1 MLTRVLDPSYGAEVR
16 SRLALL
22 TVARTTANAVFR
34 FAPPFLATI
43 AVGVGVSLERIGVAM
58 AISELGGLAT
68 PLTGMVVERL
78 ARRTA
83 LWGGLVGLAGGALLA
98 AAVPNLLVF
107 ALALVVI
114 GQSKAMFDLGLSAWI
129 SDRVPYERRGR
140 VIGLTETAW
149 ALGLLVGVTALGLIT
164 AAAGWRIA
172 YVAGAVGAVA
182 LAAALRRTLDP
193 DPVLAPGASPRALGG
208 SGPDTELPAR
218 VAPATGAAGPPSG
231 RSARGLDRRLPLL
244 AVGIFCLMAAA
255 QTLFVTFGT
264 WLKDAFGLSDSQL
277 SAVVFGLGF
286 CELVASL
293 GAARFADR
301 WGKERAAA
309 VGAAVMVPAMAA
321 LAVGHRV
328 LGPGLVLLVVAI
340 AAFEFAIVSAIPIG
354 TELVA
359 GAPAQGVA
367 IMFFVGTL
375 GRAGAT
381 VPATGLYERFGMAW
395 PAVVAAALGCGAVAV
410 MGWLGRGRVSSPTG
424 GDEREEPRVAS

>member
-1 MLTRVLDPSYGAEVR
+1 MLTRVLDPSYSAEVR
-16 SRLALL
+16 RRLGLL

-78 ARRTA
+78 QRRTA
-83 LWGGLVGLAGGALLA
+83 LWGGLVGLAGGAVLA
-98 AAVPNLLVF
+98 AAVPHLVVF

-149 ALGLLVGVTALGLIT
+149 AMGLLVGVTALGLIT
-164 AAAGWRIA
+164 AAAGWRAA

-193 DPVLAPGASPRALGG
+193 DPHPASPTG
-208 SGPDTELPAR
+208 SGVGADPWSGEATA
-218 VAPATGAAGPPSG
+218 APAAVRAGPA
-231 RSARGLDRRLPLL
+231 RSARGLDRRLPAL
-244 AVGIFCLMAAA
+244 AVGIFCLMASA

-264 WLKDAFGLSDSQL
+264 WLKDSFGLSDSQL

-309 VGAAVMVPAMAA
+309 IGSAVMVPAMVA
-321 LAVGHRV
+321 LALGHGV
-328 LGPGLVLLVVAI
+328 IGPGLVLLVVAI

-375 GRAGAT
+375 GRAGAV
-381 VPATGLYERFGMAW
+381 VPATSLYERHGMAW
-395 PAVVAAALGCGAVAV
+395 PAVVAAVLGCGAVVV
-410 MGWLGRGRVSSPTG
+410 MGWLGRPAGA
-424 GDEREEPRVAS
+424 ASHPPIA

>member
-1 MLTRVLDPSYGAEVR
+1 MLTRVLDPSYSAEVR
-16 SRLALL
+16 RRLGLL

-78 ARRTA
+78 QRRTA
-83 LWGGLVGLAGGALLA
+83 LWGGLVGLAGGAVLA
-98 AAVPNLLVF
+98 AAVPHLVVF

-149 ALGLLVGVTALGLIT
+149 AMGLLVGVTALGLIT
-164 AAAGWRIA
+164 AAAGWRAA

-193 DPVLAPGASPRALGG
+193 DPHPASSTG
-208 SGPDTELPAR
+208 SGAGAEPWPGEATA
-218 VAPATGAAGPPSG
+218 APAAVRAGPA
-231 RSARGLDRRLPLL
+231 RSARGLDRRLPAL
-244 AVGIFCLMAAA
+244 AVGIFCLMASA

-264 WLKDAFGLSDSQL
+264 WLKDSFGLSDSQL

-309 VGAAVMVPAMAA
+309 IGSAVMVPAMVA
-321 LAVGHRV
+321 LALGHGV
-328 LGPGLVLLVVAI
+328 IGPGLVLLVVAI

-375 GRAGAT
+375 GRAGAV
-381 VPATGLYERFGMAW
+381 VPATSLYERHGMAW
-395 PAVVAAALGCGAVAV
+395 PAVVAAALGVGAVVV
-410 MGWLGRGRVSSPTG
+410 MGWLGRPAG
-424 GDEREEPRVAS
+424 ASTHPPIA

>member
-1 MLTRVLDPSYGAEVR
+1 MLTRVLDPSYSAEVR

-78 ARRTA
+78 QRRTA
-83 LWGGLVGLAGGALLA
+83 LWGGLAGLAGGAVLA
-98 AAVPNLLVF
+98 AAVPHLVVF

-164 AAAGWRIA
+164 AAAGWRAA
-172 YVAGAVGAVA
+172 YVVGAVGAVA

-193 DPVLAPGASPRALGG
+193 DPSETAPDPAPSPPVARQQ
-208 SGPDTELPAR
+208 GPT
-218 VAPATGAAGPPSG
+218 
-231 RSARGLDRRLPLL
+231 RSARGLDRRFPLV
-244 AVGIFCLMAAA
+244 AVGIFCLMGAA

-264 WLKDAFGLSDSQL
+264 WLKDSFGLSDSQL

-286 CELVASL
+286 CELAASL

-309 VGAAVMVPAMAA
+309 VGAALMVPAMAA
-321 LAVGHRV
+321 LAFGHG
-328 LGPGLVLLVVAI
+328 LLAIGLVLLVVAI
-340 AAFEFAIVSAIPIG
+340 GAFEFAIVSAIPIG

-381 VPATGLYERFGMAW
+381 VPATALYERYGMAW
-395 PAVVAAALGCGAVAV
+395 PAVVAAGLGCGAVAT
-410 MGWLGRGRVSSPTG
+410 MGWLGRPAGQA
-424 GDEREEPRVAS
+424 VAHPPLV

>member
-16 SRLALL
+16 ARLGLL

-68 PLTGMVVERL
+68 PLTGMAVERL
-78 ARRTA
+78 QRRTA
-83 LWGGLVGLAGGALLA
+83 LWGGLCGLAGGAVLA
-98 AAVPNLLVF
+98 AAVPHLVVF

-149 ALGLLVGVTALGLIT
+149 AMGLLVGVTTLGLIT
-164 AAAGWRIA
+164 AAAGWRAA

-182 LAAALRRTLDP
+182 LAAVVRHTLDP
-193 DPVLAPGASPRALGG
+193 DPDPDPGGRPDPRLAAPVSPH
-208 SGPDTELPAR
+208 GP
-218 VAPATGAAGPPSG
+218 G

-264 WLKDAFGLSDSQL
+264 WLKDGFGLSDSQL

-321 LAVGHRV
+321 LAVGHGV

-381 VPATGLYERFGMAW
+381 IPATGLYERHGLAW
-395 PAVVAAALGCGAVAV
+395 PAVMAAILGCGAVAV
-410 MGWLGRGRVSSPTG
+410 MGWLGRPATNPPIG
-424 GDEREEPRVAS
+424 

>member
-1 MLTRVLDPSYGAEVR
+1 MLTRVLDPSYGADVR
-16 SRLALL
+16 SRLGLL
-22 TVARTTANAVFR
+22 TLARTTANAVFR

-78 ARRTA
+78 QRRTA
-83 LWGGLVGLAGGALLA
+83 LWAGLVGLAGGALLA
-98 AAVPNLLVF
+98 AAVPHLLVF

-114 GQSKAMFDLGLSAWI
+114 GQGKAMFDLGLSAWI

-164 AAAGWRIA
+164 AAAGWRVA
-172 YVAGAVGAVA
+172 YVAGAVAAVA
-182 LAAALRRTLDP
+182 LAAALRRTLEPDPAPDPIPDP
-193 DPVLAPGASPRALGG
+193 DPGWEPGGLRPDPGAIAPVIDH
-208 SGPDTELPAR
+208 GP
-218 VAPATGAAGPPSG
+218 G
-231 RSARGLDRRLPLL
+231 RSARGFDRRLPML
-244 AVGIFCLMAAA
+244 AVGLFCLMASA

-264 WLKDAFGLSDSQL
+264 WLKDSFGLSDSQL

-286 CELVASL
+286 FELVASL

-309 VGAAVMVPAMAA
+309 VGAAVMVPAVAA

-328 LGPGLVLLVVAI
+328 LVPGLVLLVVAI

-375 GRAGAT
+375 GRAGAV
-381 VPATGLYERFGMAW
+381 VPATSLYERHGMAW
-395 PAVVAAALGCGAVAV
+395 PAVVAAVLGCGAVAV
-410 MGWLGRGRVSSPTG
+410 MGWLGRPAA
-424 GDEREEPRVAS
+424 DPAHPPLA

>member
-16 SRLALL
+16 RRLGLL

-68 PLTGMVVERL
+68 PLTGLVVERL
-78 ARRTA
+78 QRRTA
-83 LWGGLVGLAGGALLA
+83 LWGGLCGLAGGAVLA
-98 AAVPNLLVF
+98 AAVPHLVVF

-149 ALGLLVGVTALGLIT
+149 AMGLLVGVTTLGLIT
-164 AAAGWRIA
+164 AAAGWRVA

-182 LAAALRRTLDP
+182 LAAAVRHTLEPDPGPGALLDP
-193 DPVLAPGASPRALGG
+193 GVPVDPGTRLAAPSGARSDPHRGGPGSPH
-208 SGPDTELPAR
+208 GP
-218 VAPATGAAGPPSG
+218 G
-231 RSARGLDRRLPLL
+231 RSARGLDRRLPML

-264 WLKDAFGLSDSQL
+264 WLKDSFGLSDSQL

-381 VPATGLYERFGMAW
+381 IPATGLYERHGMAW
-395 PAVVAAALGCGAVAV
+395 PAVVAAILGCGAVAV
-410 MGWLGRGRVSSPTG
+410 MGWLGRPAG
-424 GDEREEPRVAS
+424 GPSYAPLA

>member
-1 MLTRVLDPSYGAEVR
+1 MLTRVLDPSYSAEVR
-16 SRLALL
+16 ARLGLL

-78 ARRTA
+78 QRRTA
-83 LWGGLVGLAGGALLA
+83 LWGGLAGLAGGAVLA
-98 AAVPNLLVF
+98 AAVPHLVVF
-107 ALALVVI
+107 AVALVVI

-149 ALGLLVGVTALGLIT
+149 AMGLLIGVTALGLIT
-164 AAAGWRIA
+164 AAAGWRAA

-193 DPVLAPGASPRALGG
+193 DPDPSGAATLDPE
-208 SGPDTELPAR
+208 P
-218 VAPATGAAGPPSG
+218 APAPPSAPMAPMTRPG
-231 RSARGLDRRLPLL
+231 PARSARGLDRRLPAL
-244 AVGIFCLMAAA
+244 AVGIFCLMASA

-264 WLKDAFGLSDSQL
+264 WLKDSFGLSDSEL

-286 CELVASL
+286 CELLASL

-309 VGAAVMVPAMAA
+309 IGSAVMVPAMVA
-321 LAVGHRV
+321 LAVGHGV
-328 LGPGLVLLVVAI
+328 IGPGLVLLVVAI
-340 AAFEFAIVSAIPIG
+340 GAFEFAIVSAIPIG

-375 GRAGAT
+375 GRAGA
-381 VPATGLYERFGMAW
+381 VIPATSLYERHGMAW
-395 PAVVAAALGCGAVAV
+395 PAVVAAALGVGAVVV
-410 MGWLGRGRVSSPTG
+410 MGWLGRPAA
-424 GDEREEPRVAS
+424 ASTHPPIA

>member
-16 SRLALL
+16 ARLGLL

-68 PLTGMVVERL
+68 PLTGLVVERL
-78 ARRTA
+78 QRRTA
-83 LWGGLVGLAGGALLA
+83 LWGGLVGLAGGAVLA
-98 AAVPNLLVF
+98 AAVPHLVVF

-164 AAAGWRIA
+164 AAAGWRAA

-182 LAAALRRTLDP
+182 LAAAVRHTLDP
-193 DPVLAPGASPRALGG
+193 DPDPDA
-208 SGPDTELPAR
+208 GPDPGRDFHLAGAETLP
-218 VAPATGAAGPPSG
+218 GPT
-231 RSARGLDRRLPLL
+231 RSARGLDRRLPML

-264 WLKDAFGLSDSQL
+264 WLKDSFGLSDTQI

-321 LAVGHRV
+321 LVVGHGV

-381 VPATGLYERFGMAW
+381 IPATGLYERHGMAS
-395 PAVVAAALGCGAVAV
+395 PAVVAAVLGCGAVAV
-410 MGWLGRGRVSSPTG
+410 MGWLGRPATNPPIG
-424 GDEREEPRVAS
+424 